1 MNKNLIREITKKH
14 LNKLY
19 LIKEDDNFLGKLA
32 GKIISKKNS
41 IFDKEF
47 SEKINKSFSD
57 YLEKGNKS
65 YDDVDF
71 TDLNIVGDIDFSKG
85 NFDSDQK
92 KVIKLLID
100 HMNDIGITNPYTQ
113 IGILSVID
121 KESGCKVFK
130 EIGYSNTS
138 NSRIRDVFGSR
149 ASKYSDEELTD
160 LKQNDEDFFEAMY
173 GKDSGIKLG
182 NTEVGDGWKYVGR
195 GLNGLTGKS
204 NYRKYGQ
211 MIGEPLESN
220 PELVEDP
227 EIAAKI
233 AAAFFTK
240 GNPNSIPEFTDKEEA
255 AIHFSDINAGDRS
268 ADFHQIPAKES
279 SKKFDVNFSIS

>member
-32 GKIISKKNS
+32 GKVIGKKNS
-41 IFDKEF
+41 IFDREF

-121 KESGCKVFK
+121 KESGFKVFK

-233 AAAFFTK
+233 AVAFFTK

-255 AIHFSDINAGDRS
+255 AIHFSDINAGGRS